1 VQREKPVKF
10 SSLNILKQYGP
21 REPMQDFISKP
32 QEQKVRLLSPDP
44 QEGPDGFPY
53 IMVST
58 EGEAAEPFLRL
69 VDWCAQKGIG
79 LAVNP
84 QKETPDLIL
93 TFGMLWNFK
102 ERAEFFTQT
111 PARTGLGEIRV
122 SGTKNF
128 FAGAPSEGYWPT
140 SVRKIFKEFLLQ
152 QGVLSP
158 KVMMLS
164 EKENGPM
171 DLAFSLESLG
181 TPKKEEWQGILEAF
195 SWFFPRH
202 YSLSIVSEKT
212 IQGFNFLPL

>member
-1 VQREKPVKF
+1 VQNTKPVNF

-21 REPMQDFISKP
+21 KEPMQDFLLKP
-32 QEQKVRLLSPDP
+32 QEQKVHLLSADP

-53 IMVST
+53 MMVST
-58 EGEAAEPFLRL
+58 EEEAKEPFLRL
-69 VDWCAQKGIG
+69 VEWCAQKGIG
-79 LAVNP
+79 LAINP

-93 TFGMLWNFK
+93 TFGMLWNYK
-102 ERAEFFTQT
+102 ERGEFFTQT
-111 PARTGLGEIRV
+111 STRTNLGDIRI

-128 FAGAPSEGYWPT
+128 FAGAPSESFWPLAI
-140 SVRKIFKEFLLQ
+140 RKVFKEFLVQ
-152 QGVLSP
+152 QGVLNV

-164 EKENGPM
+164 EKESGPM

-212 IQGFNFLPL
+212 IQGFDFLPL